1 MAKAKA
7 TTSTTKKVAAKTAP
21 KAAAAAAT
29 PVAEK
34 PVEKPAAVA
43 APVEEPATATEPEMT
58 PLETLDAFV
67 KNMQENIKY
76 QQVMLKTL
84 TAVRRELKSLTERV
98 VKLEA
103 KAAKASQVKASRK
116 RGGNGQPLRKS
127 VPVYSKEFSAFIEK
141 HHGNLLNKDG
151 SKIVETI
158 EKDEAGHVLV
168 SREACL
174 KLVAAYIRQHNLNKF
189 EDKKLISLDSELQK
203 IISPKDKDG
212 KPIVYNDAKGKAMKN
227 VCSYKDLMGS
237 IAPHLKQ

>member
-7 TTSTTKKVAAKTAP
+7 TTSTTTKKVAAKAETPKQEVAP
-21 KAAAAAAT
+21 
-29 PVAEK
+29 VVEK
-34 PVEKPAAVA
+34 PVETPVAVE
-43 APVEEPATATEPEMT
+43 APVEETATEPEMA
-58 PLETLDAFV
+58 PLATLDAFI

-84 TAVRRELKSLTERV
+84 TAVRRELKTLTERV
-98 VKLEA
+98 GKLEA
-103 KAAKASQVKASRK
+103 KAAKATQVKASRK

-127 VPVYSKEFSAFIEK
+127 VPVYSKDFSAFIEK
-141 HHGNLLNKDG
+141 HHGALLNKDDG

-174 KLVAAYIRQHNLNKF
+174 KLVAAYIRQNNLNKF
-189 EDKKLISLDSELQK
+189 DDKKLISLDGELQK

-212 KPIVYNDAKGKAMKN
+212 NAIVYNDAKGKAMKN

>member
-21 KAAAAAAT
+21 KAAAA
-29 PVAEK
+29 PVA
-34 PVEKPAAVA
+34 EKPAAVA

-127 VPVYSKEFSAFIEK
+127 VPVYSKTFSAFIEK
-141 HHGNLLNKDG
+141 HHGALLNKDG

-203 IISPKDKDG
+203 IISPTDKEG
-212 KPIVYNDAKGKAMKN
+212 NPIVYNDAKGKAMKN